1 MKTITKKLAVLG
13 VVAMG
18 LIGCAESNEK
28 IVMTDPTGKVQSGG
42 GVTPP
47 NAPRTSK
54 DFMKQNK
61 GVMSD
66 PAQAAKYKEA
76 TK

>member
-1 MKTITKKLAVLG
+1 MKTITKKLAVVG
-13 VVAMG
+13 IAAVG

-28 IVMTDPTGKVQSGG
+28 NVMTDPTGKVQQG
-42 GVTPP
+42 GVTPAG
-47 NAPRTSK
+47 APRSSS

-61 GVMSD
+61 GAMND
-66 PAQAAKYKEA
+66 PAQAAKYKEQ